1 MPTTVGSHPVPT
13 ISAPVNGTLI
23 DANTVRGNDQTIRT
37 AYNTHDADPGVHLQS
52 STFAARPAA
61 GVAGRKWITLR
72 DGRYEVWF
80 DDGSAWRP
88 VALTE
93 TLVIAQASGSIA
105 KGDTVRI
112 TGYDTGANVPIMQT
126 ISAAAQV
133 VFGVAVEAITS
144 GQTGAIMTAGV
155 LQGVNT
161 AGTAIGNTLYSNG
174 AGGWTPT
181 KPGTGET
188 QVVGVTMRV
197 GAADGVLLVQL
208 GERGYVD
215 TDAIQPNVI
224 VRRDGSGNI
233 LGSISGAAAAGLL
246 SGTTIAAGVVN
257 SSLTSFGD
265 LTEMEWNG
273 VTYQLPPADGTV
285 GQVLGT
291 DGAGNLD
298 WQAPSAADAGTLT
311 GTTLA
316 ANVVDSSLQTFG
328 DIAQMEFNGV
338 TYDMPLADGTAGQ
351 ALTTDGAGVLAWGEA
366 NSLRSAMLL
375 RNAAFTFPKDTD
387 TDIPW
392 DSTAYDPSSLVTLA
406 GGGTTITLPAGV
418 YHVSANMNVGA
429 VLSSGG
435 QEIVAALWVRR
446 ADGVNVLSGNG
457 QRARMVSSDVWVPL
471 TIQGVIA
478 PSVATTYSVRLYTTY
493 IPAVDTTLDNP
504 TRIYSGAPNSR
515 AAITFV
521 KIA

>member
-1 MPTTVGSHPVPT
+1 MATTVGSHPVPT

-112 TGYDTGANVPIMQT
+112 TGYDTGANLPIMQT

-133 VFGVAVEAITS
+133 VFGVAVEAIAS

-174 AGGWTPT
+174 AGSWTPT

-197 GAADGVLLVQL
+197 DAADGVLLVQL

-224 VRRDGSGNI
+224 VRRDGAGNI

-246 SGTTIAAGVVN
+246 SGTTMASNVVN
-257 SSLTSFGD
+257 SSLQTFGD
-265 LTEMEWNG
+265 IAQMEWNG
-273 VTYQLPPADGTV
+273 VVYQLPPADGVAGEILT
-285 GQVLGT
+285 T
-291 DGAGNLD
+291 DGAGNID
-298 WQAPSAADAGTLT
+298 WVAPGAAAAGSLT

-316 ANVVDSSLQTFG
+316 AGVVNSSLQTFG

-338 TYDMPLADGTAGQ
+338 TYDMPLTDSTGVQ
-351 ALTTDGAGVLAWGEA
+351 ALASNGAGALGWTAINNFPVVQCEVAA
-366 NSLRSAMLL
+366 ASLTVADSVPYDVVFDLK
-375 RNAAFTFPKDTD
+375 TFDTGA
-387 TDIPW
+387 I
-392 DSTAYDPSSLVTLA
+392 ATLGV
-406 GGGTTITLPAGV
+406 GGAITLPAGV
-418 YHVSANMNVGA
+418 YLVTGSLVYDSNF
-429 VLSSGG
+429 SG
-435 QEIVAALWVRR
+435 RR
-446 ADGVNVLSGNG
+446 AGTFNLWLRRSTAEVD
-457 QRARMVSSDVWVPL
+457 VSQSYDEVAVP
-471 TIQGVIA
+471 TGDYIPTMAGIIA
-478 PSVATTYSVRLYTTY
+478 PSASTTYTMRVLFSPTGA
-493 IPAVDTTLDNP
+493 PA
-504 TRIYSGAPNSR
+504 SGAIVRRGSAR
-515 AAITFV
+515 SCATITFV
-521 KIA
+521 KVA